1 MSGTDRRNQKEIS
14 AREKRRRRRT
24 RIVWIE
30 RGVVAVW
37 VLALLAGAGVFVYFK
52 IPGFQLSRQLNKAE
66 SMLEASDYNEAVA
79 YCQEALQIDST
90 SVEAYHAMAGAYW
103 SMEDKQSAELMLQQG
118 FEATQDDGLLQE
130 YCVYMLNDAVADIN
144 AQSVTYD
151 TWEKCVEVLETAPE
165 NQDVYAPLD
174 ACYEWLIHTQEDDLF
189 MTELPDGQLSYDRYA
204 GLLKRMLRV
213 YEQSQQSQ
221 LKEEL
226 LRFATVDREL
236 LWLEVPQLSGYLELL
251 KEIQTVGSDT
261 SLDTMCACLEKALW
275 AQDYFSEA
283 FTIFESGEYAPIRD
297 FMQQES
303 YISLRDQFM
312 DGSVEYW
319 SGETY
324 IPVSRERLKLM
335 NTDGAWT
342 FSFADFEEYPQTEGV
357 IELWAA
363 IQRDDGVQRLCISY
377 EPKAAQE
384 DYYPHTTLEFIYLYS
399 NVTINGELV
408 PKMNY
413 RFETRVATK
422 EGTTTQLIG
431 DWGGANEWTTTF

>member
-1 MSGTDRRNQKEIS
+1 MN
-14 AREKRRRRRT
+14 ARERRKRRRT

-37 VLALLAGAGVFVYFK
+37 LIAMLCGVGALIYFN
-52 IPGFQLSRQLNKAE
+52 IPGFRLSRQLNQAE
-66 SMLEASDYNEAVA
+66 SMLEASAYDEAIVH
-79 YCQEALQIDST
+79 CREALKIDST
-90 SVEAYHAMAGAYW
+90 SIEAYHAMAGAYW
-103 SMEDKQSAELMLQQG
+103 SMEDKQAAELTLQEG

-144 AQSVTYD
+144 SQSVTYD
-151 TWEKCVEVLETAPE
+151 TWEKCVEVLETSPE
-165 NQDVYAPLD
+165 NQDVYAPLT
-174 ACYEWLIHTQEDDLF
+174 ACYEWLLHTQEEGLF
-189 MTELPDGQLSYDRYA
+189 TTQLADGQCSYDRYA
-204 GLLKRMLRV
+204 ELLRRMLRV
-213 YEQSQQSQ
+213 YEQSGQSQ
-221 LKEEL
+221 LKDEI

-236 LWLEVPQLSGYLELL
+236 LWMEVPKLSEYLELFR
-251 KEIQTVGSDT
+251 EIEAVGTNT
-261 SLDTMCACLEKALW
+261 SVDTMIACLEKALW
-275 AQDYFSEA
+275 AQDYFSDA

-297 FMQQES
+297 FMQEEA
-303 YISLRDQFM
+303 YVSLRDQFM
-312 DGSVEYW
+312 DGEAEYW

-324 IPVSRERLKLM
+324 IPISRERMKLM
-335 NTDGAWT
+335 NADGCWS

-357 IELWAA
+357 INLWAA

-377 EPKAAQE
+377 EPKAQQE

-399 NVTINGELV
+399 NVTVNGQLI